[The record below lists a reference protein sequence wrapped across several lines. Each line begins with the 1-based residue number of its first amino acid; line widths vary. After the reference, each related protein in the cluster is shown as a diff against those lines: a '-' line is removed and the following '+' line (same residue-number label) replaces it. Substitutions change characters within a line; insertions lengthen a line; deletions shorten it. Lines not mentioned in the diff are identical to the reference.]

1 MSRWLARFAF
11 TFLILAGLLIYQ
23 AYREMTQTASPNK
36 WRIALY
42 FVAAGISF
50 GLSARGVRERHRPP
64 PDDLP

>member
-1 MSRWLARFAF
+1 MSRWLGRFAF

-23 AYREMTQTASPNK
+23 AYREMTTMAEPNK

-50 GLSARGVRERHRPP
+50 GLSARGMRERHRS